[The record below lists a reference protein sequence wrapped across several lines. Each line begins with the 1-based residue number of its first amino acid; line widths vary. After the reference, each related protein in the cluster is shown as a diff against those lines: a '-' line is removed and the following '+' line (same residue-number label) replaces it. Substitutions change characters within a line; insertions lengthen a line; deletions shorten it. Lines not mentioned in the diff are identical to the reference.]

1 MLFEH
6 FLYLSI
12 HDSHDILLFIIV
24 SNAVNCA
31 HINNIYLQRLLRQ
44 YLSIFNWLIIHL
56 WNLIKM
62 QIVIQ

>member
-12 HDSHDILLFIIV
+12 HESYDILLFIIV
-24 SNAVNCA
+24 RNAVNCA

-44 YLSIFNWLIIHL
+44 YLSIFNWLVIHL